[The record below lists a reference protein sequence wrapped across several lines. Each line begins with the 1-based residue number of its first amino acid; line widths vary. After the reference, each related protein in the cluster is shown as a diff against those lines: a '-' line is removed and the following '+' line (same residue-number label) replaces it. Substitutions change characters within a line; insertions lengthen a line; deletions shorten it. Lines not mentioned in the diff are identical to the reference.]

1 MTVLDFTVRIY
12 RYLGPS
18 KNVTLD
24 HYNTLE
30 ISWLDVN
37 SSRNLRIS
45 KKKKKKITESD
56 EIYQRA
62 MVHPKETRESQKEFW
77 DEGGVNRVGKLFFGG
92 LSTHDM
98 AAPLPCI

>member
-45 KKKKKKITESD
+45 KKKKKKLLNPMKFT
-56 EIYQRA
+56 
-62 MVHPKETRESQKEFW
+62 KELWFIQKRPGNLKKSF
-77 DEGGVNRVGKLFFGG
+77 GMRV
-92 LSTHDM
+92 
-98 AAPLPCI
+98 A